1 MENPYGYTDKEK
13 VTKLDINKNTSN
25 KSESST
31 PSSSFECN
39 ICFENAFEP
48 VVTRCGH
55 LYCWNCIYL
64 WLDRGYG
71 DCPVCK
77 AGVTQENV
85 IPLYGRGSDSS
96 DPRKK
101 TKPRPRAERPE
112 PRQREQNNAQRT
124 FQNMEFTFNLSSL
137 PLITIFGNPIYTLIG
152 LLVSQ
157 RFFFYELQ
165 RAFQYS
171 NNEEFRNKLISNI
184 SLFIGVAIMLYLL
197 FIE

>member
-1 MENPYGYTDKEK
+1 MEGIHNNVDKSKIKTLNSSEN
-13 VTKLDINKNTSN
+13 ISN
-25 KSESST
+25 KHESSI

-112 PRQREQNNAQRT
+112 PRQRERNDYSQRT
-124 FQNMEFTFNLSSL
+124 FPNTDFTFNLSSL
-137 PLITIFGNPIYTLIG
+137 SLLTIFGNPIYTLIG
-152 LLVSQ
+152 LVVSQ
-157 RFFFYELQ
+157 RFFLYEFQ

-171 NNEEFRNKLISNI
+171 NRVN
-184 SLFIGVAIMLYLL
+184 LYQT
-197 FIE
+197 FPF